1 MPIISIKDVTKQYGA
16 KKVLKGVSFD
26 INQGEIFGLLGSNG
40 AGKSTITQ
48 IILGLQK
55 QTSGSIT
62 YFEGKQVNLK
72 QKISLVPQDPAFYKD
87 FSVEKNMRFFAS
99 IFGLKKN
106 KINARVEFLLKWL
119 ELNDFK
125 DVKASFLSGGYQRL
139 LNIALSVIHDPEI
152 IFLDEPTVGLDP
164 KMRKMFWE
172 KIKELKKAGKTIIL
186 TTHYMDEAQ
195 DLCTRIAL
203 LKKGELLITGSP
215 QELIKKYGGLNL
227 MIYKIENGLIDKDVE
242 KIKEVLQNNSVMEKG
257 ELLFLP
263 IENEHGVEKLTAI
276 TQWLINKG
284 YNIIASTTRKPDLED
299 VFLNLTGEKMDIKK

>member
-284 YNIIASTTRKPDLED
+284 YNIVASTTRKPDLED